1 MNPSEVL
8 ARPPTL
14 PQKRSPLAHLL
25 HALNQ
30 PLTGLQCSLELAS
43 TGPRSAEQYQS
54 TLEEALDLIARMRVL
69 VEAVRELADLR
80 DKSAAA
86 RQDFSLD
93 ALLRETLEG
102 LRPVAGA
109 RSVAIKLVGGGSV
122 TVKADLGLPGRLF
135 RLLDSALSLAQRQSL
150 MEIALTERRDGIC
163 LTLSWTPGRVPE
175 HSPFS
180 RPELGLLIAQ
190 AEWEQADAEWSQ
202 LRRQGREVCTVR
214 LSRADHARAEH
225 VSGDQGEIGECK

>member
-1 MNPSEVL
+1 MNMNEVL

-43 TGPRSAEQYQS
+43 AGPRSAEQYRA

-69 VEAVRELADLR
+69 VEALREVADLR
-80 DKSAAA
+80 DKSVAA
-86 RQDFSLD
+86 RQNFSLD
-93 ALLRETLEG
+93 ALLRETVEG
-102 LRPVAGA
+102 LRPVAEA
-109 RSVAIKLVGGGSV
+109 RSVAIKLLESGSV
-122 TVKADLGLPGRLF
+122 AVKADFGLPGRLF

-150 MEIALTERRDGIC
+150 MEIALTEGRAGIC
-163 LTLSWTPGRVPE
+163 LTLSWSPGLVHE

-190 AEWEQADAEWSQ
+190 AEWEQADAAWNQ

-214 LSRADHARAEH
+214 LPRAEHARA
-225 VSGDQGEIGECK
+225 GEIGECK